1 MGLLSSTVSIT
12 RYKVEGLLEEP
23 VLENITNN
31 LKKNTISEFIDE
43 EEDEKIIGWTSFENP
58 YQPDFEGSS
67 VSIGTYLVFSLRIDK
82 KTIPAK
88 VIKQHYTLEVAKKL
102 AETGRDNLSKNEKQA
117 VKDNVIFVLSQR
129 IPAIPNI
136 YELVWNYEDA
146 ELWFLSTQKSA
157 NEELENLFSKSFK
170 LNLIRMFPYTIADLT
185 AGLSEPDREILSN
198 LSPAEFT
205 E

>member
-12 RYKVEGLLEEP
+12 QYKVEGHIEEP
-23 VLENITNN
+23 VLENITDN
-31 LKKNTISEFIDE
+31 LKKNTISEFIEQDE
-43 EEDEKIIGWTSFENP
+43 TEKITGWTSFENP

-67 VSIGTYLVFSLRIDK
+67 FSIGTYLLFSLRIDK

-88 VIKQHYTLEVAKKL
+88 VIKQHYTLEIAKKL
-102 AETGRDNLSKNEKQA
+102 AETGRENLSKNEKQA
-117 VKDNVIFVLSQR
+117 VKDHVIYVLSQR
-129 IPAIPNI
+129 IPAVPNT
-136 YELVWNYEDA
+136 YDLVWNYEDA
-146 ELWFLSTQKSA
+146 VLWFFSTQKSA

-185 AGLSEPDREILSN
+185 AGLSESDREVLSK
-198 LSPAEFT
+198 LSPAGFT